1 MFVVNTTGG
10 RRVAGVGNPV
20 GKVHLHL
27 NTQVQQQLEHAV
39 FSLRPFQSPLFSLLF
54 SLPYIEPTTGRS
66 QQL

>member
-1 MFVVNTTGG
+1 MFVVNTTSG

-27 NTQVQQQLEHAV
+27 NTQVEQQLEHAL
-39 FSLRPFQSPLFSLLF
+39 FSLRLFQSPLFSL
-54 SLPYIEPTTGRS
+54 PYIKPTTGRS